1 MTISIIYLR
10 IQLYISHYP
19 HALVAHTDLV
29 AVGTS
34 NRHVLTTN
42 GYQPFVGYILSIL
55 AFITSTIST
64 ISTMSTMSLVAAE
77 EFTEES
83 RTVFPPVPHGTDVS
97 PTSVHAADA
106 GNVAADARK
115 GPEIVPVADVAAD
128 VAENVNMA
136 KSPVFFDKPGHD
148 NIYAVERLCLRKIVH
163 GKSFYLVKWTGWA
176 SKHNTWEPTENLIG
190 SDVKKM
196 MQKWVGPAV

>member
-1 MTISIIYLR
+1 
-10 IQLYISHYP
+10 
-19 HALVAHTDLV
+19 
-29 AVGTS
+29 
-34 NRHVLTTN
+34 
-42 GYQPFVGYILSIL
+42 
-55 AFITSTIST
+55 
-64 ISTMSTMSLVAAE
+64 MSLVAAE

-106 GNVAADARK
+106 GNVAADAGK
-115 GPEIVPVADVAAD
+115 GPKSVPGADAGN

>member
-1 MTISIIYLR
+1 
-10 IQLYISHYP
+10 
-19 HALVAHTDLV
+19 
-29 AVGTS
+29 
-34 NRHVLTTN
+34 
-42 GYQPFVGYILSIL
+42 
-55 AFITSTIST
+55 
-64 ISTMSTMSLVAAE
+64 MSTMSLVAAE

-106 GNVAADARK
+106 GNAAADVGNVAADVGNVAADARK
-115 GPEIVPVADVAAD
+115 GPEIAPVADVAAD

>member
-1 MTISIIYLR
+1 
-10 IQLYISHYP
+10 
-19 HALVAHTDLV
+19 
-29 AVGTS
+29 
-34 NRHVLTTN
+34 
-42 GYQPFVGYILSIL
+42 
-55 AFITSTIST
+55 
-64 ISTMSTMSLVAAE
+64 MSTMSLVAAE

-106 GNVAADARK
+106 GNAAADAGK
-115 GPEIVPVADVAAD
+115 GPEIVSVADVAADAGNAAADAGNVAAD

-196 MQKWVGPAV
+196 MQKWTGPAV

>member
-1 MTISIIYLR
+1 
-10 IQLYISHYP
+10 
-19 HALVAHTDLV
+19 
-29 AVGTS
+29 
-34 NRHVLTTN
+34 
-42 GYQPFVGYILSIL
+42 
-55 AFITSTIST
+55 
-64 ISTMSTMSLVAAE
+64 MSLVAAE

-83 RTVFPPVPHGTDVS
+83 RTVFPPVPHDTDVS
-97 PTSVHAADA
+97 PTSVHAADSGNVAADA
-106 GNVAADARK
+106 GNVAADARNVAADAGNVAADARNVAADARK
-115 GPEIVPVADVAAD
+115 GPEIVSVAD

-196 MQKWVGPAV
+196 MQKWTGPAV

>member
-1 MTISIIYLR
+1 
-10 IQLYISHYP
+10 
-19 HALVAHTDLV
+19 
-29 AVGTS
+29 
-34 NRHVLTTN
+34 
-42 GYQPFVGYILSIL
+42 
-55 AFITSTIST
+55 
-64 ISTMSTMSLVAAE
+64 MSLVAAE

-106 GNVAADARK
+106 GNAAADV
-115 GPEIVPVADVAAD
+115 GNVAAD